1 LSNAIQH
8 SPVCVIITNLKGQI
22 EYVNPAFTK
31 FTGYTPEEVL
41 GEKVGILTNSNSA
54 KTIYKDIMTTV
65 SQGHDWQ
72 GEIQN
77 RKKNGELYWELAS
90 ISPVK
95 NSKNEITHFI
105 IITEDISKRKKNEKE
120 LVLAKE
126 KAEESNRLKTAFLAN
141 LSHEIRTPL
150 NAIIGF
156 SSLLLDEDL
165 PYEEKIKLN
174 NLINENS
181 QNLLKLIDDVID
193 ISKIQ
198 SGSFEISYSKCYINK
213 LLLDLY
219 VSFSIKI
226 EQDPK
231 KNLRLSFNRGVQNK
245 DFSFITDTIRL
256 KQVLFNLIENAV
268 KFTQQGFVEFGYS
281 IIKED
286 NKIQFYVIDSGIGIA
301 NDKFEMIYDLFRQV
315 DESFTREYGGTG
327 LGLTIAKKIVHHL
340 GGEIWVQSTPQQG
353 TNIYFSL
360 PLDIKT
366 QKKQPSLQ
374 KITPL
379 TFDWKDKVFLIAEDI
394 NTNYTYLKEILSTTK
409 AKIMWAKDGKEA
421 LDLCLKNK
429 IDLVIMDLKMPNMN
443 GYEAAK
449 EIKKTKHDIK
459 IIAQTAFTNDEDK
472 QKCLN
477 AGCDNYIAKPIN
489 IKKLFSAINKAF
501 SKN

>member
-1 LSNAIQH
+1 
-8 SPVCVIITNLKGQI
+8 
-22 EYVNPAFTK
+22 
-31 FTGYTPEEVL
+31 
-41 GEKVGILTNSNSA
+41 
-54 KTIYKDIMTTV
+54 
-65 SQGHDWQ
+65 
-72 GEIQN
+72 
-77 RKKNGELYWELAS
+77 
-90 ISPVK
+90 
-95 NSKNEITHFI
+95 
-105 IITEDISKRKKNEKE
+105 
-120 LVLAKE
+120 
-126 KAEESNRLKTAFLAN
+126 
-141 LSHEIRTPL
+141 
-150 NAIIGF
+150 
-156 SSLLLDEDL
+156 
-165 PYEEKIKLN
+165 
-174 NLINENS
+174 
-181 QNLLKLIDDVID
+181 
-193 ISKIQ
+193 
-198 SGSFEISYSKCYINK
+198 
-213 LLLDLY
+213 
-219 VSFSIKI
+219 
-226 EQDPK
+226 
-231 KNLRLSFNRGVQNK
+231 
-245 DFSFITDTIRL
+245 
-256 KQVLFNLIENAV
+256 
-268 KFTQQGFVEFGYS
+268 
-281 IIKED
+281 
-286 NKIQFYVIDSGIGIA
+286 
-301 NDKFEMIYDLFRQV
+301 
-315 DESFTREYGGTG
+315 
-327 LGLTIAKKIVHHL
+327 
-340 GGEIWVQSTPQQG
+340 VQSTPQQG